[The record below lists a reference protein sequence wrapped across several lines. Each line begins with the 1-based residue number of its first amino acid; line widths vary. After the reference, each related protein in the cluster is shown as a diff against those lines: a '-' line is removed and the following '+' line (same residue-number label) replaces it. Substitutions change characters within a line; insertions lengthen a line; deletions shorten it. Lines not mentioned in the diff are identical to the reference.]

1 MLLEL
6 REKLLGVYVVGEGME
21 GFLDRLIAVL
31 KVTNLKGGGVR
42 VRGREG
48 EREGGGR

>member
-6 REKLLGVYVVGEGME
+6 REKLLGVYVVGEGMK

-31 KVTNLKGGGVR
+31 KVTNLKGGG
-42 VRGREG
+42 G
-48 EREGGGR
+48 